1 MIESPKS
8 SDVVDLSKVLHFQI
22 AELKDNDERKVCE
35 DKDHIF
41 RLSSEQ
47 FARHL
52 RERVLC
58 RICIPTYRSAPARGP
73 CCRSRR

>member
-1 MIESPKS
+1 
-8 SDVVDLSKVLHFQI
+8 
-22 AELKDNDERKVCE
+22 VCE